1 MQYTTKELAQHCLNY
16 TVPVCNTHFVNRTEL
31 LTHLAAL
38 IKAELNLIEANDPN
52 RNK

>member
-1 MQYTTKELAQHCLNY
+1 MAYTTKELAQHCLDY
-16 TVPVCNTHFVNRTEL
+16 TIPVCNQHHVDRTSL

-38 IKAELNLIEANDPN
+38 IKIELNVIEGNDPN